1 LFSELCEEGIWM
13 GEERQRIY
21 YGVLAR
27 YHSHD
32 ARWFALFGFAPMIVG
47 AIGMIGSSVTYFG
60 LSFDIGSF
68 FGLGPFV
75 LTESMLM
82 IPVIFIISMLFFAGG
97 LEWYVLCRH
106 CPCYEYSGKE
116 HGNENRFYC
125 LGNWG
130 SPKLFKHKPGPISR
144 GGQAVFILF
153 SSFYVLSP
161 IFYLVDRWEFVAI
174 QLVMAISFF
183 ATLRHWACSQCPNFG
198 CILNTVPDE
207 NRNQFLEAIARGEV
221 Y

>member
-1 LFSELCEEGIWM
+1 MDESKD
-13 GEERQRIY
+13 RVY
-21 YGVLAR
+21 DGVLAR
-27 YHSHD
+27 YHFHD
-32 ARWFALFGFAPMIVG
+32 ARWFMILGFAPMIVG
-47 AIGMIGSSVTYFG
+47 AVGMVNSSVSYFG

-68 FGLGPFV
+68 FGLAPFV

-106 CPCYEYSGKE
+106 CPCYEYSGRE

-130 SPKLFKHKPGPISR
+130 SPKLFKYRPGNISR
-144 GGQAVFILF
+144 AGQATFLFF
-153 SSFYVLSP
+153 SSFYVLAP
-161 IFYLVDRWEFVAI
+161 IFYLIDRWEFVAI
-174 QLVMAISFF
+174 QLVVAISFF
-183 ATLRHWACSQCPNFG
+183 ATLHHWACSQCPNFG
-198 CILNTVPDE
+198 CILNSVPE
-207 NRNQFLEAIARGEV
+207 ESRKRFLEAIDRGEI